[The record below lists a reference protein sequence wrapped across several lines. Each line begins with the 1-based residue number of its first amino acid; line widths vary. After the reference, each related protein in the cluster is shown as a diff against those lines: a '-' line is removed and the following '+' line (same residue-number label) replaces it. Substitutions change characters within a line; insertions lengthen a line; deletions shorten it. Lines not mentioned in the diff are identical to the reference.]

1 MERNMHLTIAVL
13 TGLFV
18 FGLAYNALVAWL
30 ESADRNRGYT
40 ALLVVAGT
48 MATLAGYATL
58 ASLEQALLV
67 GACFTASGLP
77 MIIGSIWRH
86 IRYREHEEREIRE
99 IAREIANGQ
108 TQA

>member
-1 MERNMHLTIAVL
+1 MHLTIALVL

-18 FGLAYNALVAWL
+18 FGLAYNAFVGWL

-48 MATLAGYATL
+48 IATLAGYAIL
-58 ASLEQALLV
+58 ASLKQALLV
-67 GACFTASGLP
+67 AACFTASGLP

-86 IRYREHEEREIRE
+86 MQYREHEEREIRE

-108 TQA
+108 IKA